1 MDRFDTFLLFQI
13 LSSFVYAVGFRIGWS
28 WVMSFVVIVC
38 HEMALGLGLGKWIV
52 DEGPRS
58 DLISA
63 NRYILTS
70 GWESLRSQILLGRG
84 EGVQDG

>member
-1 MDRFDTFLLFQI
+1 MLEVIVTAGKAVVLGRFDTFLLFQI
-13 LSSFVYAVGFRIGWS
+13 LSSFVYAVGFRVGWS

-52 DEGPRS
+52 DEGPRT

-63 NRYILTS
+63 NRYYLTLS
-70 GWESLRSQILLGRG
+70 GRA
-84 EGVQDG
+84 

>member
-1 MDRFDTFLLFQI
+1 MLEVIVTAGKAVVLSRFDTFLLFQI

-52 DEGPRS
+52 DEGPRT

-63 NRYILTS
+63 NRYYLTLS
-70 GWESLRSQILLGRG
+70 GRA
-84 EGVQDG
+84 

>member
-1 MDRFDTFLLFQI
+1 
-13 LSSFVYAVGFRIGWS
+13 
-28 WVMSFVVIVC
+28 MSFVVIVC

-84 EGVQDG
+84 VCKMGKISLICLECKLMTPQ

>member
-1 MDRFDTFLLFQI
+1 M
-13 LSSFVYAVGFRIGWS
+13 YAVGFRIGWS

-52 DEGPRS
+52 DEGPRT

-70 GWESLRSQILLGRG
+70 VWESLRSQILGGRG
-84 EGVQDG
+84 EIQYH